1 MSEALSPLELEL
13 AAYSPLELAELDD
26 TDRILLEAAND
37 GTAAYAAAR
46 RAVYATLRFAISRR
60 LLSEVDAS
68 RTATI
73 IPFRGRE

>member
-13 AAYSPLELAELDD
+13 AAYSPLELVELDD
-26 TDRILLEAAND
+26 TVRILLEAAND

-60 LLSEVDAS
+60 LVAEADAS

>member
-1 MSEALSPLELEL
+1 MSESISPLELEL
-13 AAYSPLELAELDD
+13 AAYSPLQLAELDD
-26 TDRILLEAAND
+26 TVRILLEVAND

-60 LLSEVDAS
+60 LVAEADTGH
-68 RTATI
+68 TATI